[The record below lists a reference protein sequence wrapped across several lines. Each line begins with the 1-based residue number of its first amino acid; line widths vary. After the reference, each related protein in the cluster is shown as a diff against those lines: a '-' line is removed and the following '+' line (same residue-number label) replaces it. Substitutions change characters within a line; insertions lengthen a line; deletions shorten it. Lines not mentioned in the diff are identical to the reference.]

1 MFKTHLN
8 YIKISKSYNTLPM
21 KKYTTLIIIISLLLL
36 IGCKEIEENRP
47 FLANNREKQPIFIV
61 NRNRHFKM
69 AEFWLDKLENPNRII
84 LDSSSILKFNRRLIA
99 DGKIYD
105 FNRSSLFYSG
115 SYIRASIEGM
125 YKNISNGVKYFI
137 DGNRVSRSF
146 LRDIYNDLDLDSIE
160 LKQRAKFALTV
171 RYTNQKLIP
180 IELELLKRKGEIY
193 FDRNQNSALD
203 IGTPLVV
210 LHSTRDGRWHF
221 VVAPTSSG
229 WVRDEDIAF
238 GSKDEILNYI
248 NSKNFVIT
256 TEAKSA
262 ILVQGRYYDYVR
274 MGVKFPTLLSVDSN
288 MVIVVPQK
296 GEDGNLIFLNGLVA
310 KSSVNRGYL
319 SYTPRNILT
328 QAFKFLN
335 APYGWG
341 GSFGEQDCSKFI
353 QEVFATVGLK
363 LPRNSTTQSLIG
375 YPISLEGLTKEGKI
389 NTILK
394 IGEVGSTIIHLK
406 GHIMLYIGEH
416 KGEPFVIQTVW
427 GESSRHF
434 ALGRTAVTS
443 LRFNGYINRVDLIT
457 ILRDNFIKGE

>member
-1 MFKTHLN
+1 MKY
-8 YIKISKSYNTLPM
+8 YIIVF
-21 KKYTTLIIIISLLLL
+21 LLLVS
-36 IGCKEIEENRP
+36 GCKDIEENKP
-47 FLANNREKQPIFIV
+47 LLADQKGKQPIFIV

-69 AEFWLDKLENPNRII
+69 AEFWLDKLENPDRVI
-84 LDSSSILKFNRRLIA
+84 LDSDAIERFNTKLIS
-99 DGKIYD
+99 DGKVYD
-105 FNRSSLFYSG
+105 FNRSSRFYSG

-146 LRDIYNDLDLDSIE
+146 FREIYSDLDLDSIDSKE
-160 LKQRAKFALTV
+160 RARFALTI
-171 RYTNQKLIP
+171 RYANQKLIP
-180 IELELLKRKGEIY
+180 VELELLKRRGEIY

-238 GSKDEILNYI
+238 GSKEEILDYLNP
-248 NSKNFVIT
+248 KNFVVTID
-256 TEAKSA
+256 AKSA
-262 ILVQGRYYDYVR
+262 ILVEGNYYDYVR
-274 MGVKFPTLLSVDSN
+274 MGVKFPALLGVDKN
-288 MVIVVPQK
+288 IVIVVPQK
-296 GEDGNLIFLNGLVA
+296 GEDGNLIFLNGMIS

-319 SYTPRNILT
+319 TYTPRNILI

-341 GSFGEQDCSKFI
+341 GSFGEQDCSKFV
-353 QEVFATVGLK
+353 QEVFATVGLR
-363 LPRNSTTQSLIG
+363 LPRNSTTQSLVG
-375 YPISLEGLTKEGKI
+375 YPISLNGLTKEEKI
-389 NTILK
+389 DNILR
-394 IGEVGSTIIHLK
+394 IAEVGSTIIHLK

-443 LRFNGYINRVDLIT
+443 LRFNDYINRVDFIT
-457 ILRDNFIKGE
+457 ILRDKLKEGDNR